1 MEIFT
6 LIRDG
11 FVSQI
16 WGGVDSAGNTYSAV
30 IGDNLT
36 STGYTFT
43 IGDNTISMSDWL
55 STTST
60 IIVIAL
66 MVFALGLLLIGLFRL
81 FRGLFS
87 LRG

>member
-1 MEIFT
+1 MAIFT
-6 LIRDG
+6 LIRDW

-16 WGGVDSAGNTYSAV
+16 WGGVDSLGDSYSAT

-36 STGYTFT
+36 NQSLTFS
-43 IGDNTISMSDWL
+43 IGDISIGLGDWL

-60 IIVIAL
+60 IIVVAL
-66 MVFALGLLLIGLFRL
+66 LCVALGCLLIGLFRL
-81 FRGLFS
+81 FRGLFA